1 MDRARLLRWYR
12 SRRQAYPWRIR
23 PKPYGVLVSE
33 FMLQQ
38 TQASRVA
45 PAYERFMRRFPTV
58 VALARA
64 TRAEVIREWRGL
76 GYNRR
81 ALALSEAAKSIVR
94 DHGGRVPPDPEA
106 LIRLPGVGPYT
117 AAAVASLAYGKAV
130 AAVDANVERVA
141 ARAELGIDPHE
152 ASPKRIKQI
161 AAEWVDDRDP
171 SAWNQAL
178 MDLGREICRP
188 RPRCSLCPLRD
199 GCRFRLLGRVPGASR
214 RRQKPFA
221 GSFRQLRGRV
231 LDLLRERPTTVGSL
245 SKATGQPPDRVA
257 EALVTLERD
266 GLVRTGEGALKGQVR
281 GRAALRD

>member
-1 MDRARLLRWYR
+1 VDWARLLRWYG
-12 SRRQAYPWRIR
+12 SRRHAYPWRIR
-23 PKPYGVLVSE
+23 PEPYGVLVSE
-33 FMLQQ
+33 IMLQQ
-38 TQASRVA
+38 TQAARVA

-64 TRAEVIREWRGL
+64 TRADVVREWRGL

-81 ALALSEAAKSIVR
+81 ALTLSEAAKSIVR
-94 DHGGRVPPDPEA
+94 DHAGQVPSDPKD
-106 LIRLPGVGPYT
+106 LIRLPGIGPYT

-130 AAVDANVERVA
+130 AAVDANVQRIA

-152 ASPKRIKQI
+152 ASPKRIGQI
-161 AAEWVDDRDP
+161 AAEWLDDRDP
-171 SAWNQAL
+171 STWNQAL

-199 GCRFRLLGRVPGASR
+199 GCRFHLMGRLPEAGP
-214 RRQKPFA
+214 RRQKPFP

-231 LDLLRERPTTVGSL
+231 LDLLRERPATVGIL
-245 SKATGQPPDRVA
+245 SRAIGEPAERVA
-257 EALVTLERD
+257 EALVMLERD
-266 GLVRTGEGALKGQVR
+266 GLVRTSEGVLKGQVR